1 MQGSHRLKWR
11 KDWAFQEMFI
21 AELKSHLKLH
31 QSLWQRKSAKL
42 WESQSIKFFS
52 LKYLLLVEFQQG
64 ERRVKMPENKM
75 PRPDEQDRAG
85 EVEGVLTHPEK

>member
-1 MQGSHRLKWR
+1 
-11 KDWAFQEMFI
+11 MFI

-52 LKYLLLVEFQQG
+52 LKYLLLVESQQG

-85 EVEGVLTHPEK
+85 EVEGVLTHSEK